1 MEEIRKT
8 QAQHTAEINE
18 VKRRIERLEENDT
31 RHQEDIRH
39 LYEAQAGT
47 KAYVTQILNKIDQL
61 ETKLFTALTAATK
74 GSQEERK
81 DWKELLKY
89 IIGATFGLVVYHLI
103 TKGG

>member
-1 MEEIRKT
+1 MEEPKANLQRLN
-8 QAQHTAEINE
+8 AENIDI
-18 VKRRIERLEENDT
+18 KRRIERLEENDE

-47 KAYVTQILNKIDQL
+47 KAYVTQILSKLEQL
-61 ETKLFTALTAATK
+61 ETKLFNALTTANK

>member
-1 MEEIRKT
+1 MEEVKSQVHRLN
-8 QAQHTAEINE
+8 AENVDI
-18 VKRRIERLEENDT
+18 KRRIERLEENDE

-61 ETKLFTALTAATK
+61 ETKLFNALTAATSSS
-74 GSQEERK
+74 SQERK